1 MGNLSEVL
9 MKLAEKMME
18 VSVQVEE
25 LEDKGKNDGKVQL
38 STCNVGDVVKI
49 ADHNFIVCEV
59 DEDKACLL
67 CKDLW
72 AENETFGDS
81 RDYKKSNIRKICEE
95 QIQPLI
101 EQAVG
106 AENLIENEVDLTSLI
121 GINEFGSLKCKVRPI
136 TFDEFQKYGDLVVN
150 EDLPDW
156 WWTCTPWG
164 TEKRGYNRSIAV
176 VSPSGGINYCL
187 CNYCDFGGVRPF
199 CILKSN
205 IFVSKEE

>member
-72 AENETFGDS
+72 VEDVVFGDS
-81 RDYKKSNIRKICEE
+81 RNYIESNIRKICEE
-95 QIQPLI
+95 QIQPVI

-136 TFDEFQKYGDLVVN
+136 TFDEFQKYGDLLVN

-176 VSPSGGINYCL
+176 VSPSGLIISYGCINDC
-187 CNYCDFGGVRPF
+187 GVRPF

>member
-1 MGNLSEVL
+1 MQNISEQLSEIVQ
-9 MKLAEKMME
+9 KMNE
-18 VSVQVEE
+18 LVIKAKE
-25 LEDKGKNDGKVQL
+25 LEEVKDNNQVQL

-72 AENETFGDS
+72 AEDETFGDS

-121 GINEFGSLKCKVRPI
+121 GINEFGSLKCKVRPS

-176 VSPSGGINYCL
+176 VSSSGRIIRYFC
-187 CNYCDFGGVRPF
+187 YDYHGVRPF